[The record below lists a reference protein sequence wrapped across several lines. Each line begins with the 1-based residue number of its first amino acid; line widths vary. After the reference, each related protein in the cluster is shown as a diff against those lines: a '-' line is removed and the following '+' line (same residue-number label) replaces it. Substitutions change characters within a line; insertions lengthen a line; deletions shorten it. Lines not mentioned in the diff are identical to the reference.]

1 MNCHVL
7 SNKASFKVHK
17 ITCKVFRGARL
28 FVVCM
33 HAPKVSLRDTYIR
46 EPEFQI
52 LSALC
57 SIVVIVSAKKNSYPR
72 KHALNKE
79 KSY

>member
-1 MNCHVL
+1 
-7 SNKASFKVHK
+7 
-17 ITCKVFRGARL
+17 
-28 FVVCM
+28 M
-33 HAPKVSLRDTYIR
+33 HAPKVSLRVRYIR

-72 KHALNKE
+72 KNALNKE
-79 KSY
+79 KSYSITLITLLILKVPNIGLYNKMYLINATQR